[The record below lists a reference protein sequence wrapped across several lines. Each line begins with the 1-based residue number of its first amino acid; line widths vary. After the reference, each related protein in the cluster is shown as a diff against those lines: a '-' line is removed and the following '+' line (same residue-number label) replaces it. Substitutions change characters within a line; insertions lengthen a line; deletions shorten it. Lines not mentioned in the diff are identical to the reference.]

1 MHCMTDRLPTLLFNF
16 QTQNV
21 GVAIHTGPD
30 LDKAPVNKRGFVSQV
45 GFSVEARGRLYVP
58 ERGFINRR
66 LNMYKAAKSATTS
79 KMPLDCP

>member
-1 MHCMTDRLPTLLFNF
+1 MTDRLPTLLFNF
-16 QTQNV
+16 QTQN
-21 GVAIHTGPD
+21 GVLAVHTGPD
-30 LDKAPVNKRGFVSQV
+30 LDKAPVEKGASYLSSAFRSR
-45 GFSVEARGRLYVP
+45 RGRLYAP